1 MTTLTDISAEVPSE
15 TSTSTTGSSGATAPA
30 RYPHYHSAATDQPMV
45 LAPAGFIGD
54 LLSGLTGALGEVTG
68 GLLGNAQLGREIG
81 DAAAPVAKLLPFQVV
96 PPSLAPAAA
105 GPGQDAANA
114 EALVVVPAGF
124 IGGILGGLGGNLIGG
139 AIGDWLGDKDTGGT
153 VGSSI
158 GGVLGGLLPFQVVPP
173 QMMPASAEPNKPRSP
188 DEAMVVVPAG
198 FFGDLLSG
206 VSGAVGNLIGGST
219 GQQIGSA
226 ASPFLK
232 LLPFQAL
239 PDEYKPASTGPATG
253 KGSQDSGDMVVLPA
267 GFFGNLLSGVASTVG
282 GVVGGL
288 FGDSQTGQSIGAGVA
303 PILNM
308 LPFHAVPPSLV
319 PQSTGPGTGGGKAAD
334 PMMFVPASLF
344 GSLMGA
350 WGGLLC
356 GTPDPVSTISKTI
369 SDILPFSVVAPAHA

>member
-239 PDEYKPASTGPATG
+239 PDEYKPALTGP
-253 KGSQDSGDMVVLPA
+253 GDREGLAGLRGHGGAPGRVLRVTRSPA
-267 GFFGNLLSGVASTVG
+267 WPRRSAVSSAACS
-282 GVVGGL
+282 
-288 FGDSQTGQSIGAGVA
+288 GDSQTGQSIGAAWHPSSTCFPSTPSRRAWSRSRPALAPVA
-303 PILNM
+303 
-308 LPFHAVPPSLV
+308 
-319 PQSTGPGTGGGKAAD
+319 
-334 PMMFVPASLF
+334 ASPR
-344 GSLMGA
+344 
-350 WGGLLC
+350 
-356 GTPDPVSTISKTI
+356 TR
-369 SDILPFSVVAPAHA
+369 